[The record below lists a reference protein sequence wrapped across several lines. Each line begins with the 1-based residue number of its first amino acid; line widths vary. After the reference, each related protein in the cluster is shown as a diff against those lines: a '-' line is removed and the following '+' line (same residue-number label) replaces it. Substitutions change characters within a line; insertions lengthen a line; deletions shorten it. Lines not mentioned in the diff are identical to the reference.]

1 MNSKAF
7 LETIDIAIQVFWF
20 PSCQRLIRSWTLS
33 LISWFRWM
41 QTSLLRTI
49 STRKSRK
56 MERNRKRWK
65 KSFKL
70 KRTRM
75 MYVDIESQ
83 ALVRSLADFIEVE
96 FEHSEKSW
104 WISIDL
110 CSDERQNR
118 LYQRGMHS
126 LNWYDPF
133 VANCS
138 RETKHH
144 QSGDWNPRRDS
155 DPSSTSAGPWRYS
168 QTGNSLFYLS
178 LLLEC
183 KRYRIKWNF
192 PRKAGGLS
200 VPREPRQ
207 RLPCSGE
214 GSRSEP

>member
-1 MNSKAF
+1 
-7 LETIDIAIQVFWF
+7 
-20 PSCQRLIRSWTLS
+20 
-33 LISWFRWM
+33 M
-41 QTSLLRTI
+41 QTSLLRSI

-96 FEHSEKSW
+96 FEHSAKPW

-110 CSDERQNR
+110 CSDERQNW
-118 LYQRGMHS
+118 LYQCGMHS

-138 RETKHH
+138 RETKHY

-192 PRKAGGLS
+192 PRKARGLP

-207 RLPCSGE
+207 RLPRSGE

>member
-33 LISWFRWM
+33 LIFWFRWM

-83 ALVRSLADFIEVE
+83 ALVSGLFAKSNFI
-96 FEHSEKSW
+96 
-104 WISIDL
+104 
-110 CSDERQNR
+110 
-118 LYQRGMHS
+118 
-126 LNWYDPF
+126 
-133 VANCS
+133 
-138 RETKHH
+138 
-144 QSGDWNPRRDS
+144 
-155 DPSSTSAGPWRYS
+155 
-168 QTGNSLFYLS
+168 LFYRSWIWTFREILMNINRSMLRWTTESTLS
-178 LLLEC
+178 TRYAWVLWIWFFCSKLLKRNKTLPIWRLES
-183 KRYRIKWNF
+183 KERLKF
-192 PRKAGGLS
+192 KLS
-200 VPREPRQ
+200 F
-207 RLPCSGE
+207 
-214 GSRSEP
+214 SRTLKIFTNR